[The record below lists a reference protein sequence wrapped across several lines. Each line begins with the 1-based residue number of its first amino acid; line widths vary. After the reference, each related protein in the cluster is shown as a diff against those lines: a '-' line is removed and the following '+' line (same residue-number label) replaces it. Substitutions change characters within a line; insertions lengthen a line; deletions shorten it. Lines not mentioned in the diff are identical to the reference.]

1 MSAIRTS
8 SHEFQSTFLDHL
20 LGHLLHL
27 IGLLVPPAPEKGGLY
42 LDVPAT
48 PIYNDYYKKIELWG
62 SSIEIVVYTQG
73 DWVFHQLTKLNAN
86 ILKILMRL

>member
-8 SHEFQSTFLDHL
+8 SHEFQSTFLHQL

-48 PIYNDYYKKIELWG
+48 PIYNDYYKKLKLWG
-62 SSIEIVVYTQG
+62 YSLEIVVYT
-73 DWVFHQLTKLNAN
+73 
-86 ILKILMRL
+86 